1 MTQFRKENHYVP
13 KLYLKQW
20 AKDGKISTYRLL
32 VPSASYPLWIDQR
45 LKGIAYQSHLYTSV
59 TGQGASDEI
68 EKWLGSEFE
77 SPAQEA
83 IYLAINDQ
91 RMSPEHWNRLTRFA
105 VAQDLR
111 TPARLKEFLARQ
123 RGTLEKFL
131 NETLESSIGKLERA
145 VESGSLPS
153 KNQPNTS
160 EAFPV
165 KINVEKLLDGGG
177 RVQARAVVGRELWL
191 WNIKHLL
198 TNTIGRLPRQRWT
211 ILRAPE
217 GISWPTSDNPLIRL
231 NYQDAS
237 NYDFGGG
244 WGMKNV
250 DILLPLSPKHI
261 LHSCIGRRSW
271 GRGTVLDVEMSK
283 LIRRIIIEHADRYIF
298 SSDPDDIHLVR
309 PRIVCAE
316 AHRQEQEAWQRWH
329 NEQCLAEVELQ
340 NNL

>member
-1 MTQFRKENHYVP
+1 MMQFCKENHYVP

-20 AKDGKISTYRLL
+20 SKEGKISTYRLL

-59 TGQGASDEI
+59 AGLGASDEI
-68 EKWLGSEFE
+68 EKWLGREFE

-83 IYLAINDQ
+83 ISLAINNQ

-123 RGTLEKFL
+123 RGTLETFL
-131 NETLESSIGKLERA
+131 NETLENSIGKLEEA
-145 VESGSLPS
+145 VELGLSPLS
-153 KNQPNTS
+153 NQANTS

-165 KINVEKLLDGGG
+165 KINVEKLPDGGG

-211 ILRAPE
+211 ILRAPD
-217 GISWPTSDNPLIRL
+217 GVSWPTSDNPLIRL

-237 NYDFGGG
+237 KYDFGGG
-244 WGMKNV
+244 WGVKNV
-250 DILLPLSPKHI
+250 DILLPLSPKHM
-261 LHSCIGRRSW
+261 LHSSIGKRSW
-271 GRGTVLDVEMSK
+271 ARGTVLDVEMAR
-283 LIRRIIIEHADRYIF
+283 LMRRIIIEHADRYIF
-298 SSDPDDIHLVR
+298 SSDPEDIHLVR
-309 PRIVCAE
+309 SRIVCPDTYS
-316 AHRQEQEAWQRWH
+316 REQEAWKSWH
-329 NEQCLAEVELQ
+329 DEQCRAEVELQ
-340 NNL
+340 TNL